1 MKPIESKG
9 NMDDTRYAH
18 PAFGC
23 VSITRSQGGNGR
35 LFMSDVDH
43 RHLICLEVST
53 ASMSRGLNHDKHFSE
68 GTIVRLA
75 MTPLQF
81 AELVGNMSRG
91 SGTPC
96 TLEWVKG
103 EGMIPPI
110 HGESSTRRFSK
121 EAKAEFLKLAKQISE
136 IVTETRSALEAAKLS
151 KPKQDA
157 ILVPLTKIQRT
168 LSDSLPF
175 MQDMFSESLEKIVSE
190 AKSIVESYATE
201 RGIEPGQAPLLIS
214 SAEASD

>member
-1 MKPIESKG
+1 MKPIESEG
-9 NMDDTRYAH
+9 RFDDTRYDH

-23 VSITRSQGGNGR
+23 ISITRSHGGNGR

-43 RHLICLEVST
+43 HHLICLEVAT
-53 ASMSRGLNHDKHFSE
+53 ANMSRGLNHDKHFQ
-68 GTIVRLA
+68 GKTIVRLA

-81 AELVGNMSRG
+81 AELVGNMSQG

-103 EGMIPPI
+103 DGMLPPI

-121 EAKAEFLKLAKQISE
+121 EAKAEFLKLAKQIDE
-136 IVTETRSALEAAKLS
+136 VVTDTRKALVEAKLS

-157 ILVPLTKIQRT
+157 ILAPLILIQRT
-168 LSDSLPF
+168 LSSNLPF

-190 AKSIVESYATE
+190 AKSIVESYAAE
-201 RGIEPGQAPLLIS
+201 RGLEANAVPMLIGKES
-214 SAEASD
+214 QND